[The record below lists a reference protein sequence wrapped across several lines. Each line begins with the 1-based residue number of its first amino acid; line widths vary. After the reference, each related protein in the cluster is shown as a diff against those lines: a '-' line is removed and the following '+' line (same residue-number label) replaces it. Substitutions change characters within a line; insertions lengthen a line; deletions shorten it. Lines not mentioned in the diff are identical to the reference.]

1 MDTGSNTKWILIAA
15 AVLIVSVPAGLW
27 VTRSSIL
34 KSGSD
39 TATTESPSGT
49 HPGDSSSLHTNAG
62 PAKPEAKSGDLG
74 KSGSSSPTVA
84 GGGSS
89 QANSKAG
96 DTSSSGAA
104 SSTTSTADASKNKI
118 GTEPPAT
125 STGTTATTGGTGAP
139 SAQVGQIPA
148 GSTAAHTTAPG
159 AQTAQVAAVPKEP
172 EGCVTFAYRH
182 KKSSG
187 HTSDD
192 ACSHHKNLIRLKH
205 VVVNPSTVCVRVNKR
220 PVAFQTVKGHADQIL
235 IGAVA
240 GPSTDITVRY
250 CLGKTKCSE
259 DCAVPKDEFLS
270 AIGGSEIEGGGKIAQ
285 WDPADVEKEADVNGN
300 LDKDIKNELERLDE
314 ARPDSRMAAVFQ
326 DWIAGQ
332 EAAACGTASSSR
344 QAMK

>member
-1 MDTGSNTKWILIAA
+1 MDTGSNKKWTLVAA

-27 VTRSSIL
+27 VSRSSIL
-34 KSGSD
+34 KSGS
-39 TATTESPSGT
+39 TGSSTGATQGA
-49 HPGDSSSLHTNAG
+49 SSSQQT
-62 PAKPEAKSGDLG
+62 PA
-74 KSGSSSPTVA
+74 GSSSQSSSGKSDPSGKSSHGGAVVA

-89 QANSKAG
+89 QGSGKQGDTRSGTGATPGAPQAG
-96 DTSSSGAA
+96 D
-104 SSTTSTADASKNKI
+104 STQMAV
-118 GTEPPAT
+118 GTP
-125 STGTTATTGGTGAP
+125 GATTGGVAVPGT
-139 SAQVGQIPA
+139 QVGQ
-148 GSTAAHTTAPG
+148 AASGTGVTAPG
-159 AQTAQVAAVPKEP
+159 TQTAKVEAPKEP

-182 KKSSG
+182 KKASG

-192 ACSHHKNLIRLKH
+192 ACSHHKNLIQLKH
-205 VVVNPSTVCVRVNKR
+205 VAVNPSTVCVRVNKR

-240 GPSTDITVRY
+240 GPNTDITVRY

-259 DCAVPKDEFLS
+259 DCAIPKDEFLS
-270 AIGGSEIEGGGKIAQ
+270 AIGGSEIEGGGKVAQ
-285 WDPADVEKEADVNGN
+285 WDPAEAEKEADVNGH

-332 EAAACGTASSSR
+332 ETAACGTASSSR